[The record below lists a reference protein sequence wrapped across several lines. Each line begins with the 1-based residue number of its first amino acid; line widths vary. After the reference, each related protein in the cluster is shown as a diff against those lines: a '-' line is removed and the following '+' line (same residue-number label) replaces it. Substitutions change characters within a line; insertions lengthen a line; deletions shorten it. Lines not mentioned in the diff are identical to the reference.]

1 MAEESEVL
9 VRLAGRIQEAIEE
22 IERLRSENE
31 QLTESLKV
39 LWAKTSDAAE
49 GTSVVFD
56 GDREELKDK
65 LRYYIDIIDRHLTV
79 TEG

>member
-9 VRLAGRIQEAIEE
+9 ARLAGRIQEAVEE

-39 LWAKTSDAAE
+39 LWAKTSDAAA

-56 GDREELKDK
+56 GDREELKEK
-65 LRYYIDIIDRHLTV
+65 LRNYIEIIDRHLAI